1 MGNMAIIGLSSA
13 GRRTGRSCPIMIPL
27 LRVRELPSCPRVER
41 MYKRN
46 IDLMDET
53 VFPRKSIYLAKENP
67 IPTSRHIDRETKSD
81 EEIIAAVTSEMINS
95 LGEDLEP

>member
-1 MGNMAIIGLSSA
+1 
-13 GRRTGRSCPIMIPL
+13 
-27 LRVRELPSCPRVER
+27 

-53 VFPRKSIYLAKENP
+53 IFPRESIYLTKENP
-67 IPTSRHIDRETKSD
+67 NPNARQISRETISD
-81 EEIIAAVTSEMINS
+81 EEIIEAVTAEMINS